1 MAKKLYVGNL
11 SFGTTEDGL
20 KQIFGQYG
28 EVASVKIITDSMS
41 GKSRGFGFVEME
53 NADAAIEALN
63 NQQYDGR
70 TLTVNVAR
78 EKSEGGS
85 RSGGGGGGFRGGSR
99 GGDRGGHGGGSRG
112 GERREQR
119 W

>member
-20 KQIFGQYG
+20 KQIFAQHG
-28 EVASVKIITDSMS
+28 EVTSVKIITDSMS

-85 RSGGGGGGFRGGSR
+85 RSGGGGGGFRGGRS
-99 GGDRGGHGGGSRG
+99 GGDRGHGGGSRG
-112 GERREQR
+112 GDRREQR